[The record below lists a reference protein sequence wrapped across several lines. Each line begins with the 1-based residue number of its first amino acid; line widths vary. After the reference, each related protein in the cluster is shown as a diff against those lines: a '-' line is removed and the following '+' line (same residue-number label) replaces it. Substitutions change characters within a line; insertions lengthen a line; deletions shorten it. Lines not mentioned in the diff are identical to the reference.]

1 MVRQAESGAN
11 AIRQTPR
18 TAARRSCWVG
28 AKIGH
33 RGLGS
38 IVSFGDKLDE
48 FLITPMAAIVTSP
61 DLTIDEA
68 PCDRS
73 TRDEDRP

>member
-1 MVRQAESGAN
+1 MRFALANKKIARPFVR
-11 AIRQTPR
+11 
-18 TAARRSCWVG
+18 RRC
-28 AKIGH
+28 KDRH

-38 IVSFGDKLDE
+38 IVSFGEKLDE

-61 DLTIDEA
+61 DLAIDEA